1 MTLSTTEGANG
12 VGALVRVLA
21 KPPLRRAL
29 IHVHTSAAGVHLEA
43 RKTGAVVVAG
53 QIDTLLMGATFELPT
68 GAFVHVG
75 AAFACNDTELVFAKT
90 KHFKVYHQSGNQTY

>member
-1 MTLSTTEGANG
+1 MAFSTVEGANG

-29 IHVHTSAAGVHLEA
+29 IHVHTSAAGVHLKA

-53 QIDTLLMGATFELPT
+53 QVDTLLVGATFKLPS

-75 AAFACNDTELVFAKT
+75 AAFASGVVVVTRWTEWATLVTTFSILW
-90 KHFKVYHQSGNQTY
+90 Q